1 MEFTVIICKSNILPQ
16 LLYYQRAS
24 HVCLF
29 KLAGHILIGDR
40 SETRNDRAKICLW
53 PAMSATVMASV
64 SLQKSLLPLKKCCVN
79 FRAYEQNL
87 LCEQVTIKKK

>member
-1 MEFTVIICKSNILPQ
+1 MGFTVIIYKSNILRQ
-16 LLYYQRAS
+16 LLYYQRTS

-53 PAMSATVMASV
+53 PAMSATVMAFV
-64 SLQKSLLPLKKCCVN
+64 SLQNSLFPLTKCCVN

-87 LCEQVTIKKK
+87 LFEQVTIKKK